1 VGFLEFLTVG
11 LLRFKHK
18 DQKVR
23 HVVHISSPLQLVCAE
38 PMMDPF
44 SATAGIVRLAT
55 ETQEL
60 YSLISRF
67 RRSPMELQRL
77 SRELEDLTEVMAQI
91 QKWKRTYS
99 SSSPSNNA
107 SEAFSVI
114 QIGLQTLS
122 EDIGKI
128 KDAIEKC
135 VARDDTVFGR
145 VRTRV
150 KSFLSR
156 GEIFEMAARLMHHKT
171 TLHFAVSV
179 ISG

>member
-1 VGFLEFLTVG
+1 
-11 LLRFKHK
+11 
-18 DQKVR
+18 
-23 HVVHISSPLQLVCAE
+23 
-38 PMMDPF
+38 MDPF
-44 SATAGIVRLAT
+44 SATAGIVGLTTAT
-55 ETQEL
+55 LQLTQEL
-60 YSLISRF
+60 CSLISRF
-67 RRSPMELQRL
+67 RRSSMELQRL
-77 SRELEDLTEVMAQI
+77 SCELEDLTEVIAQI
-91 QKWKRTYS
+91 QRWKRTYS
-99 SSSPSNNA
+99 SSSPSNNS

-114 QIGLQTLS
+114 QIGLQTLL

-150 KSFLSR
+150 RSFLSG

-171 TLHFAVSV
+171 TLHLAVSV

>member
-1 VGFLEFLTVG
+1 M
-11 LLRFKHK
+11 
-18 DQKVR
+18 
-23 HVVHISSPLQLVCAE
+23 VHISSPLQLVCAE

-55 ETQEL
+55 ATLQLTQEL
-60 YSLISRF
+60 HSLISRF
-67 RRSPMELQRL
+67 RRSSMELQRL
-77 SRELEDLTEVMAQI
+77 SRELEDLTEVMSQI
-91 QKWKRTYS
+91 QRWKRTYS

-107 SEAFSVI
+107 SEAFSVV
-114 QIGLQTLS
+114 QVGLQTLL

-150 KSFLSR
+150 RSFLSR

-171 TLHFAVSV
+171 TLHLAVSV

>member
-1 VGFLEFLTVG
+1 MRRTDDGSLFGDSRNRGT
-11 LLRFKHK
+11 
-18 DQKVR
+18 R
-23 HVVHISSPLQLVCAE
+23 HSNPAIDSRAIH
-38 PMMDPF
+38 
-44 SATAGIVRLAT
+44 
-55 ETQEL
+55 
-60 YSLISRF
+60 LISRF

-77 SRELEDLTEVMAQI
+77 SRELEDLTEVMVQI
-91 QKWKRTYS
+91 QRWKRTYS

-114 QIGLQTLS
+114 QVGLQTLL

-150 KSFLSR
+150 RSFLSG

>member
-1 VGFLEFLTVG
+1 VI
-11 LLRFKHK
+11 
-18 DQKVR
+18 
-23 HVVHISSPLQLVCAE
+23 HISSPLQLVCAE

-44 SATAGIVRLAT
+44 SATAGIVKLAT
-55 ETQEL
+55 ATLQLTQEL

-67 RRSPMELQRL
+67 RRSSMELQRL

-91 QKWKRTYS
+91 QRWKRTYS

-135 VARDDTVFGR
+135 VARDDTVLGR
-145 VRTRV
+145 VQTRV
-150 KSFLSR
+150 RSFLSR
-156 GEIFEMAARLMHHKT
+156 GEIFEMEARLMHHKT
-171 TLHFAVSV
+171 TLHLAVSV

>member
-1 VGFLEFLTVG
+1 
-11 LLRFKHK
+11 
-18 DQKVR
+18 
-23 HVVHISSPLQLVCAE
+23 
-38 PMMDPF
+38 MMDPF
-44 SATAGIVRLAT
+44 SGTAGIVRLAT
-55 ETQEL
+55 ATLQLTQEL
-60 YSLISRF
+60 CSLISRF
-67 RRSPMELQRL
+67 RRSSMELQRL
-77 SRELEDLTEVMAQI
+77 SRELQDLTEVIAQI

-99 SSSPSNNA
+99 STSPSNNS

-114 QIGLQTLS
+114 QVGLQTLL

-150 KSFLSR
+150 RSFLNG
-156 GEIFEMAARLMHHKT
+156 GEIFEMASRLMHHKT
-171 TLHFAVSV
+171 TLHLAVSV